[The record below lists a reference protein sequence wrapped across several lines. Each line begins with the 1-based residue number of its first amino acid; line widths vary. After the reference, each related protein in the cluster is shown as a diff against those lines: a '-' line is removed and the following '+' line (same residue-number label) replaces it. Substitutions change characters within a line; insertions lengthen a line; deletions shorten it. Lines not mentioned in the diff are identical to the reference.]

1 MKTTLL
7 LPTLIFS
14 FAAGEGLRSRKQ
26 RQQDDNS
33 TLNDNFVLD
42 LADGL
47 NDPDVA
53 ATDTTDA
60 FNVTKKTRSTNGCAS
75 DERQVIITIT
85 TDASGW
91 ETSWLMKGEANGVK
105 KRSPSYD
112 SNKTYNHKFCLS
124 IGMYHF
130 TIEDNSFNG
139 FGGSYK
145 VAVGGRVAVTGGD
158 FENKKT
164 HLIDVGQ
171 IESVMTERDML
182 YLEAHNTRRMDWHTR
197 YNTEYVPLQWSKG
210 LKDLSMEYA
219 IKLLDT
225 CTTDTPRHD
234 PNNIYGENLARN
246 KGSGSWGQLYH
257 PDKILNRFVEREV
270 GLPWARNGH
279 LTNAL
284 WRATKYVGC
293 AEAEKSYPVV
303 SARGVSITNTC
314 RVQVCRYAKPG
325 NCSMGK
331 FRNAD
336 GKVDWLR
343 AMLQDDSPCTPAC
356 PPEGCFE

>member
-1 MKTTLL
+1 MKSMLW

-14 FAAGEGLRSRKQ
+14 VATGEGLRSRKP
-26 RQQDDNS
+26 RRMERNS
-33 TLNDNFVLD
+33 TSNDNFVID
-42 LADGL
+42 LADNL
-47 NDPDVA
+47 NDADVA
-53 ATDTTDA
+53 ATDIDT
-60 FNVTKKTRSTNGCAS
+60 FNVTKRTRSTNGCAS
-75 DERQVIITIT
+75 DQRQVTVTIT
-85 TDASGW
+85 TDSFGW
-91 ETSWLMKGEANGVK
+91 ETSWLLKGQANGVK
-105 KRSPSYD
+105 KKSPSYE
-112 SNKTYNHKFCLS
+112 SNQTYTHKFCLD
-124 IGMYHF
+124 IGMYQF
-130 TIEDNSFNG
+130 IVKDLFND

-145 VAVGGRVAVTGGD
+145 VSVGNRVAVTGGD
-158 FENKKT
+158 FQDVKT
-164 HLIDVGQ
+164 YLIDVGQ

-182 YLEAHNTRRMDWHTR
+182 YLEAHNTRRMDWHSR
-197 YNTEYVPLQWSKG
+197 YNTDYVPLKWSQG
-210 LKDLSMEYA
+210 LKDSSMEYA

-270 GLPWARNGH
+270 GLPWAKNGH

-303 SARGVSITNTC
+303 NARGVSITNTC

-331 FRNAD
+331 FRTSD
-336 GKVDWLR
+336 GKTDWLK